1 MSFEFKVRVGLGNG
15 TRELTVPI
23 TANNAKDAMRFAEC
37 QTGGKAK
44 GQSQVSTS
52 KPKK

>member
-1 MSFEFKVRVGLGNG
+1 MAFEFKVRVGLGNG
-15 TRELTVPI
+15 TREQTVQI

-44 GQSQVSTS
+44 GQYQVPTT

>member
-1 MSFEFKVRVGLGNG
+1 MSFQFNIRVGLGNG
-15 TRELTVPI
+15 TRSQQMVI
-23 TANNAKDAMRFAEC
+23 TANNAKDAMRFAEF
-37 QTGGKAK
+37 QTGGKAL